1 MPPKA
6 ANNRQP
12 ASQDTRNS
20 GSPAARP
27 SEAASDALRQSVP
40 ARATPTARGGPVQRL
55 QTLKKRTPSGS
66 LVPLNP
72 DGTAP
77 KPTLRYQPKAVAR
90 RSKEERDAREQL
102 EAERQRE
109 RIADA
114 VATRR
119 ATERSDRG
127 RGRGRGRGGAFG
139 RVTSDVGGPLGSGK
153 SSRTNGKYR
162 QFGGKH
168 SRIEGFGDA
177 ERADVSSDEESDH
190 GPKFSID
197 QINIHTDSESET
209 GEPDKG
215 KAPAAAAGPASAGA
229 RGLRP
234 IRVERMEHVDRNL
247 DMNTEESSSKSAE
260 LRRQAKQ
267 KSGKGDSLFVESDEE
282 EAAAGA
288 DDVQMA
294 DEDQH
299 VQIKDEPTDA
309 DSRIPGDIPTTT
321 DTPADDAGPKK
332 PQTSRKQAATKNPR
346 SKLKTEEERRE
357 YDQHEQDVEELKQAL
372 GNIHTADVVANNEGD
387 EESIAKVEAIKD
399 ERQGRL
405 FLLQFPPL
413 TPNLIV
419 PSTEPNNPD
428 EAMVVEGAS
437 THTQEAIT
445 IKHENGTTSSSITL
459 NESTNLPIPSK
470 SASAAPLITAENNH
484 LPPGRVGKLQIHRSG
499 RATVDW
505 GGITFELNKGSDVD
519 FLQDAVVASDSKPG
533 ETGAADRRIWAMS
546 QVSGK
551 FVVTPDWD
559 RLLGE

>member
-27 SEAASDALRQSVP
+27 SEAASDALRHSVP

-299 VQIKDEPTDA
+299 
-309 DSRIPGDIPTTT
+309 
-321 DTPADDAGPKK
+321 
-332 PQTSRKQAATKNPR
+332 
-346 SKLKTEEERRE
+346 
-357 YDQHEQDVEELKQAL
+357 DVEELKQAL

-387 EESIAKVEAIKD
+387 DESIAKVEAIKD